1 MGTVPGPGQPGNPG
15 RPKGSKNK
23 RLEFLR
29 SHDKKLQKKV
39 LDMAMEG
46 DVAALK
52 IIADRLWPRMR
63 AQAAAIHIDAVSD
76 NIAEQGKKII
86 DAALSGEV
94 TPDVLRD
101 LLTALY
107 AQGRLIELTD
117 LEARLKVLEGLEGKP
132 PWESSSTEERPSTKE
147 LLPLRSKRRRKNREK

>member
-1 MGTVPGPGQPGNPG
+1 MGTVPKPGQPGNPG

-52 IIADRLWPRMR
+52 IIADRLWPRIR
-63 AQAAAIHIDAVSD
+63 AQAASVVIDAVGEG
-76 NIAEQGKKII
+76 IADQGRKII

-101 LLTALY
+101 LLMALY
-107 AQGRLIELTD
+107 AHGRLIEMTE
-117 LEARLKVLEGLEGKP
+117 LESRLRQLEKLDGKP
-132 PWESSSTEERPSTKE
+132 PWESSPNEEKPVVTEK
-147 LLPLRSKRRRKNREK
+147 LPLRGKRRRSKT

>member
-1 MGTVPGPGQPGNPG
+1 METVPKPGQPGNPG

-46 DVAALK
+46 DVSALK
-52 IIADRLWPRMR
+52 IIADRLWPRIR
-63 AQAAAIHIDAVSD
+63 AQAAAIQIDAVGD
-76 NIAEQGKKII
+76 DIAEQGRKII

-101 LLTALY
+101 LLMALY
-107 AQGRLIELTD
+107 AHGRLIEMTE
-117 LEARLKVLEGLEGKP
+117 LESRLRQLEKLEGKP
-132 PWESSSTEERPSTKE
+132 PWATSIGDDKPSTKE
-147 LLPLRSKRRRKNREK
+147 LLPLRGKRRRSKT

>member
-1 MGTVPGPGQPGNPG
+1 MAFKPGQSGNPAG
-15 RPKGSKNK
+15 RKPGTLNK
-23 RLEFLR
+23 KLELLR
-29 SHDKKLQKKV
+29 SNDKKLQAKV

-52 IIADRLWPRMR
+52 IIADRLWPRIR
-63 AQAAAIHIDAVSD
+63 AQAASVVIDAVGEG
-76 NIAEQGKKII
+76 IADQGRKII

-101 LLTALY
+101 LLMALY

-132 PWESSSTEERPSTKE
+132 PWESSSDAEKPVDKE
-147 LLPLRSKRRRKNREK
+147 KLPLRGKRRRSKI

>member
-1 MGTVPGPGQPGNPG
+1 MAFKPGQSGNPAG
-15 RPKGSKNK
+15 RKPGSRNK
-23 RLEFLR
+23 KLELLR
-29 SHDKKLQKKV
+29 SNDTKLQKKV

-46 DVAALK
+46 DVGALK
-52 IIADRLWPRMR
+52 IIADRLWPRLK
-63 AQAAAIHIDAVSD
+63 AQAAAIKIDAVSD

-101 LLTALY
+101 LLMALY

-117 LEARLKVLEGLEGKP
+117 LEARLKTLEELDGKP
-132 PWESSSTEERPSTKE
+132 PWETTVGDDRPSIKE
-147 LLPLRSKRRRKNREK
+147 LLPIRGKRRRNK